1 MDFRDNFLSLVVSRL
16 LANGIPLREQLVV
29 VPTKRAA
36 TFLQRQLLLQLQEL
50 ATILPRIVTID
61 EWITEMSGRII
72 LDNTALVSILYE
84 VYATYL
90 AEQGQKQEQATT
102 DQMLRLSQTER
113 MLRDFQDMDLALVDV
128 DMLLINLEELDAL
141 DDYSFLND
149 EERETIKAFWRG
161 LSDKEL
167 EGPQEA
173 YRHFST
179 TWRSVYKLFNAR
191 LAELGVA
198 YRAAAYRLVAG
209 ETFTEEKL
217 LRELRRHSGSSVS
230 LVSFIGLYNLTPA
243 EQAVIQK
250 LQRADADGLRVQLYW
265 QKVALKAT
273 DEFNEHLNR
282 TLDQNIKLLGGE
294 PLDGE
299 FAYKHSPE
307 VELLSL
313 NSTILQPQ
321 VVNSLIDQIVQRDPS
336 ALSELRIAIVLN
348 DEKTLIPLMK
358 SLKQPTCTSL
368 NVTMGYPLQ
377 YTSVATWIRRYLNI
391 YGLLA
396 ASSETKVERVKLTCS
411 RLQLWLAA
419 PLTRK
424 LFGELAT
431 TLMSQI
437 ALHHYAIT
445 ASELLNIIE
454 TITEGAD
461 EAVRQ
466 RLLDLLTPSLTG
478 RELLA
483 RIGQLLELLKEP
495 MPAPKEADETA
506 QEDEDLALDESI
518 DQVVLSEA
526 LDQIIRYVTQ
536 VSNLLQSDE
545 GSRHLLDTPQHVA
558 YLLEQLLAVGS
569 IPFEGAPLEG
579 LQVMGFLETRTLT
592 FDYVIML
599 NVQEG
604 DLPKSSHTT
613 TLIPDMLRRAFG
625 MTTYRTEDDTNAY
638 HFYRL
643 IQGAKKVYLLQD
655 TRPKSISSMEPSR
668 YVDQIRYL
676 TDLSR
681 LEYSYADQLEA
692 RDGTEIDA
700 PSAEKDEAVRH
711 YLEQIAKGEKTF
723 SPSDLI
729 TYYKCPYQFYLKK
742 IKGVGEPRPEPG
754 VVTPIELG
762 SMVHEYLELFYK
774 GLVQKH
780 GDVITRDQLEHKVSR
795 QMLTDIYKEIVSDKS
810 VPDDILLTD
819 LERYIYKAL
828 EIDRLLLGS
837 TGTLQLLAS
846 EAKMQNV
853 PFEWES
859 AGQRHKIHL
868 TGQPDRVDK
877 VCGGVCRIVDYKTGE
892 IRKAKKLTELNEETL
907 DNWSKSGSYCSLGGY
922 MLQSYLYAL
931 LYAKQSGYEI
941 SEVQPTLYSLAPAI
955 PASQGAINFG
965 KSTTLTAIETI
976 LIHYLNKL
984 VNPKE
989 KFTQTTLLSLCSYCN
1004 YKTICGRKKLDF

>member
-36 TFLQRQLLLQLQEL
+36 TFLQRQLLLQLQEP

-141 DDYSFLND
+141 DDFSFLND
-149 EERETIKAFWRG
+149 EEREAIKAFWRG

-265 QKVALKAT
+265 QKVALDAT

-483 RIGQLLELLKEP
+483 SIGQLLELLKDP

-506 QEDEDLALDESI
+506 QEDEDLAPDESI

-613 TLIPDMLRRAFG
+613 TLIPDLLRRSAH

-643 IQGAKKVYLLQD
+643 IQGAKEVYLLQD

-676 TDLSR
+676 TGLPLYESA
-681 LEYSYADQLEA
+681 YADPLEA
-692 RDGTEIDA
+692 RDETVPQITGQ
-700 PSAEKDEAVRH
+700 DEEVRH
-711 YLEQIAKGEKTF
+711 YLEQLASGERTF

-754 VVTPIELG
+754 VVTQIELG
-762 SMVHEYLELFYK
+762 SIVHEYLELFYK
-774 GLVQKH
+774 GLVQKP

-810 VPDDILLTD
+810 APDEILLTD

-828 EIDRLLLGS
+828 EIDRLLLGES
-837 TGTLQLLAS
+837 GTLQLLAS
-846 EAKMQNV
+846 ETKMMNV
-853 PFEWES
+853 TFEWDE
-859 AGQRHKIHL
+859 HTIHM

-877 VCGGVCRIVDYKTGE
+877 VCGGVCRIVDYKTGK
-892 IRKAKKLTELNEETL
+892 IKKAKTLTELT
-907 DNWSKSGSYCSLGGY
+907 SKILKSWRFQKSNYKLGGY

-931 LYAKQSGYEI
+931 LYAQQAKAGLQ
-941 SEVQPTLYSLAPAI
+941 EVQPTLYSLAPAV
-955 PASQGAINFG
+955 PASEGAIYFDVPKDLDVIRG
-965 KSTTLTAIETI
+965 IVLE
-976 LIHYLNKL
+976 YLDQL
-984 VNPKE
+984 VNPE
-989 KFTQTTLLSLCSYCN
+989 EEFFQTPVQEICEGCD
-1004 YKTICGRKKLDF
+1004 YKTICERK

>member
-1 MDFRDNFLSLVVSRL
+1 MDSRDNFLSQVVRRL
-16 LANGIPLREQLVV
+16 RNSGTPLREQLVV
-29 VPTKRAA
+29 VPTKRAG
-36 TFLQRQLLLQLQEL
+36 TFLQRELIAQLADA

-61 EWITEMSGRII
+61 EWITEMSGRVI
-72 LDNTALVSILYE
+72 LDNTALISILYE
-84 VYATYL
+84 VYAAYL
-90 AEQGQKQEQATT
+90 AEQGEAQAET

-113 MLRDFQDMDLALVDV
+113 MLRDFQDMDLALAHVE
-128 DMLLINLEELDAL
+128 MLLVNLEELDAF
-141 DDYSFLND
+141 DDYEFLTE
-149 EERETIKAFWRG
+149 EERDAIQKFWTALPKDFFKKAHG
-161 LSDKEL
+161 AEYL
-167 EGPQEA
+167 
-173 YRHFST
+173 HFSIV
-179 TWRSVYKLFNAR
+179 WREIYKRFNAR
-191 LAELGVA
+191 LTELGVA
-198 YRAAAYRLVAG
+198 YRAAAYRLVAERG
-209 ETFTEEKL
+209 FTDEDL
-217 LRELRRHSGSSVS
+217 LNELRRHSGSKIS
-230 LVSFIGLYNLTPA
+230 LVSFVGLYNLTPA
-243 EQAVIQK
+243 EHKIINK
-250 LQRADADGLRVQLYW
+250 LQTADADALKVQLYW
-265 QKVALKAT
+265 QKVSLNAT
-273 DEFNEHLNR
+273 DEFTDHLYR
-282 TLDQNIKLLGGE
+282 MIEQNVRLLGGE
-294 PLDGE
+294 VIDEGEVIDGE
-299 FAYKHSPE
+299 EARGYSPE
-307 VELLSL
+307 IHLLSL

-321 VVNSLIDQIVQRDPS
+321 VVNSLIDEIIKRDPK
-336 ALSELRIAIVLN
+336 ALEELRIAIVLN

-391 YGLLA
+391 FGIVNPSDRELA
-396 ASSETKVERVKLTCS
+396 RVKLTCS

-424 LFGELAT
+424 LFGELT
-431 TLMSQI
+431 TPLMEQI
-437 ALHHYAIT
+437 ALHHYAIK
-445 ASELLNIIE
+445 ASELREIIE
-454 TITEGAD
+454 ELTKDAD
-461 EAVRQ
+461 EAIRQ
-466 RLLDLLTPSLTG
+466 SLLEILTPSFTG
-478 RELLA
+478 RELLG
-483 RIGQLLELLKEP
+483 RVGQLLELIKGTSA
-495 MPAPKEADETA
+495 APEEE
-506 QEDEDLALDESI
+506 EDEAAEEPI
-518 DQVVLSEA
+518 DQVILSEA
-526 LDQIIRYVTQ
+526 RDQIVRHATQ
-536 VSNLLQSDE
+536 VSNLLTVR
-545 GSRHLLDTPQHVA
+545 GGVRHLLDTPMHVA

-643 IQGAKKVYLLQD
+643 IQGAKEVYLLQD

-676 TDLSR
+676 TDLSL

-754 VVTPIELG
+754 VVTQIELG

-837 TGTLQLLAS
+837 TGSLQLLAS

-892 IRKAKKLTELNEETL
+892 IKKAKKLTELNEETL
-907 DNWSKSGSYCSLGGY
+907 DSWSKSGSNCSLGGY

-931 LYAKQSGYEI
+931 LYAKQSEYEI

-1004 YKTICGRKKLDF
+1004 YRTICGRKKLDF